1 MIETNQ
7 GKWHKRISDQQEEY
21 VKQVLLEVEGK
32 SIKSLTSLINQVI
45 IDQIA
50 EEGSHQHIDQ
60 KQYDQF

>member
-45 IDQIA
+45 IDQVA
-50 EEGSHQHIDQ
+50 EEGRHQHIDQ

>member
-7 GKWHKRISDQQEEY
+7 GKWHKRISDQKEEY
-21 VKQVLLEVEGK
+21 VKQVLLEVEVK

-45 IDQIA
+45 IDQVA